1 MTFNKFSHQR
11 AWQAVCETTRVVR
24 DGSLHEALPGWFSAR
39 GINVASTLFAAIRR
53 CDDDLYMGTL
63 VDSQGRVMEFLANL
77 AGDTD
82 QDLDDVTDQLGPQC
96 PSHPH
101 NDPSHRVTMA
111 LLIQQGLAPPVA
123 L

>member
-1 MTFNKFSHQR
+1 MTLYKFSHQR
-11 AWQAVCETTRVVR
+11 AWQAVCEATRKVR
-24 DGSLHEALPGWFSAR
+24 DGSLHEALPGWFSAH
-39 GINVASTLFAAIRR
+39 GINVAGTLFAAISR
-53 CDDDLYMGTL
+53 CDENLYMGTL

-82 QDLDDVTDQLGPQC
+82 QSLEDVTDQLGPQC

-111 LLIQQGLAPPVA
+111 LLIQQGMAPSVP